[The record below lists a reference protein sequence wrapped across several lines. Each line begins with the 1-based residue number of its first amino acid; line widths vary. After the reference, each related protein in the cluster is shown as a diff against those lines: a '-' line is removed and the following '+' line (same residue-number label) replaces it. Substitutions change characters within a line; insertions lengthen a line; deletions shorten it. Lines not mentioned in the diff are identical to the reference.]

1 MRVYRCIQNFLL
13 WLMLA
18 TVAVAY
24 TGKALHTHTDSYYDS
39 LRNTRSAASNGMSDD
54 CPICHFNLLLFF
66 ISQSQALQTFVV
78 LLYVLVA
85 VAVIYHTVEQRNAL
99 SLRAPP
105 VLL

>member
-1 MRVYRCIQNFLL
+1 
-13 WLMLA
+13 MLA
-18 TVAVAY
+18 AIAVAY
-24 TGKALHTHTDSYYDS
+24 TGKALHTHSDSYYNS

-66 ISQSQALQTFVV
+66 ISQSQALLSAVV
-78 LLYVLVA
+78 LLTVIAA
-85 VAVIYHTVEQRNAL
+85 VDVILRTVELRVTK

>member
-1 MRVYRCIQNFLL
+1 MRANRYIQNFLL

-54 CPICHFNLLLFF
+54 YPICHFNLLLFF
-66 ISQSQALQTFVV
+66 ISQSQALLSAVV
-78 LLYVLVA
+78 LLT
-85 VAVIYHTVEQRNAL
+85 VIAAADVICRTVEHSDSL